1 MAQAPS
7 SGSSSSSDSLMAGGA
22 DSVSKGCGWGAGVWV
37 PLCVCVVGAASE
49 HLAQTNGELTLH
61 PSHSLPSPGPWRLH
75 VCTFSRGTLAPANE
89 ARRGAGPGQRHMGAD
104 TSHDLGQATWQALC

>member
-7 SGSSSSSDSLMAGGA
+7 SGSSSSSSDSLMAGGA

-37 PLCVCVVGAASE
+37 HLCVCVVGAASE

-61 PSHSLPSPGPWRLH
+61 PSHFLPSPRALETPRVRLL
-75 VCTFSRGTLAPANE
+75 SWDPASS
-89 ARRGAGPGQRHMGAD
+89 Q
-104 TSHDLGQATWQALC
+104 